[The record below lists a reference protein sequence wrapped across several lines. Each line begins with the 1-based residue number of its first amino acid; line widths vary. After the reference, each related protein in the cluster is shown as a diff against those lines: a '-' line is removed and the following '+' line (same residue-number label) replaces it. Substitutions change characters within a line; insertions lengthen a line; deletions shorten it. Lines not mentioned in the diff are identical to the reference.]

1 MPHPLHTVTFVRE
14 KAAIWKGAIPGSQS
28 SLSSPIIRHSPPGV
42 QTSGHETK
50 VLHPFGGQALSVEIG
65 QRSVDR
71 VDESDMNTYSD
82 SMKGL
87 D

>member
-14 KAAIWKGAIPGSQS
+14 KAAIWKGTIPGSQS
-28 SLSSPIIRHSPPGV
+28 SLSSPITRHSPPGV

-65 QRSVDR
+65 HRSVDR